1 MRLSDSARKAAS
13 REQASE
19 EMINSRR
26 LIESARIAASR
37 ANQEQERNAEL
48 LDINSEDDES
58 GFDYK

>member
-1 MRLSDSARKAAS
+1 MINSRHLAESARIAAS

-26 LIESARIAASR
+26 LFESARIAASR

-48 LDINSEDDES
+48 LNVHSEDPNS
-58 GFDYK
+58 